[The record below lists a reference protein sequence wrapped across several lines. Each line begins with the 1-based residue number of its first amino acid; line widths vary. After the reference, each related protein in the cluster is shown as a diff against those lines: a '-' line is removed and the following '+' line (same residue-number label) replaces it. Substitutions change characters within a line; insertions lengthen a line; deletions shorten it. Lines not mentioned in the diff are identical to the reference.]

1 MDGWTVR
8 SGPNQEQQRRHI
20 HIPAQ
25 NEYPLRVTFKRLILP
40 DFPRVGR
47 RGYDI
52 VPAGAQ
58 ISGENSRLVQRVLC
72 VLRRAKRL
80 VLALVERDR
89 RPDTRRGRDEVVEE
103 EGAVSRAG
111 YVARQ

>member
-25 NEYPLRVTFKRLILP
+25 NELPLPVTFKRLILP
-40 DFPRVGR
+40 DFPRVVARRVGR
-47 RGYDI
+47 RGHDI

-58 ISGENSRLVQRVLC
+58 ISGEKGRLVQRVLC
-72 VLRRAKRL
+72 VL
-80 VLALVERDR
+80 
-89 RPDTRRGRDEVVEE
+89 
-103 EGAVSRAG
+103 
-111 YVARQ
+111 